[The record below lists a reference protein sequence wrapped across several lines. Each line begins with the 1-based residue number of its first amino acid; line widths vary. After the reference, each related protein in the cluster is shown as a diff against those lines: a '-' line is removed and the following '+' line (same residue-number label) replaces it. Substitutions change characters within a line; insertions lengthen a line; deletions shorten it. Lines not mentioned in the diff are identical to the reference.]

1 MQAQQLS
8 PHLGIET
15 FKFARVSSTG
25 SFRSSRTIVWCTLQN
40 QALLL
45 ATLLTTAGS
54 SLEQSRTGSGL
65 EDLTDTLV
73 GAGRALKVLV
83 GTDLLADLLT
93 LFGNVLAICLIVT
106 DAEKGYVMRHT
117 CSGLTGFWE
126 VL

>member
-45 ATLLTTAGS
+45 AALLATAGS

-65 EDLTDTLV
+65 KDLADTLV
-73 GAGRALKVLV
+73 GTGRALKVLV

-93 LFGNVLAICLIVT
+93 LLRNALEIC
-106 DAEKGYVMRHT
+106 
-117 CSGLTGFWE
+117 
-126 VL
+126 

>member
-45 ATLLTTAGS
+45 ATLLTTAGT

-106 DAEKGYVMRHT
+106 DAEKRYVMRHT